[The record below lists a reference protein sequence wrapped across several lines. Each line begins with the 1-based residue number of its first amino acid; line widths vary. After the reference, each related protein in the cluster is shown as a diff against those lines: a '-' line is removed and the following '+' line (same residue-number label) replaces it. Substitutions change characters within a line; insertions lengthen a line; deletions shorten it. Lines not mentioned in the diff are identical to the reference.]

1 MVRGGS
7 GRPILLFEVS
17 MLAPVRTAPSQTTP
31 VSLTE
36 AKTHLRVEA
45 AVMDDD
51 ALITSLIQAA
61 TDHLDGWTGILGRCL
76 MTQQWQQDFWCWPD
90 CRILRLPF
98 PDVSASTV
106 KYFDEDNAS
115 QDVADDMVAV
125 LSDVRGSFIRFSD
138 AFTYPGLYNDRGDRV
153 QVTLTAGYGD
163 ATKVPSAIKAAI
175 LLLVGNW
182 YANREAVTA
191 DPVIV
196 LPMAVDALLAPYRR
210 VGV

>member
-1 MVRGGS
+1 
-7 GRPILLFEVS
+7 
-17 MLAPVRTAPSQTTP
+17 MLAPVRTVAPQTTP

-36 AKTHLRVEA
+36 AKAHLRVE
-45 AVMDDD
+45 VDVTEDDT
-51 ALITSLIQAA
+51 LITSLIQAA
-61 TDHLDGWTGILGRCL
+61 TDHLDGWAGILGRAL
-76 MTQQWQQDFWCWPD
+76 VTQSWRQDFCDWPA

-98 PDVSASTV
+98 PDVTDATV
-106 KYFDEDNAS
+106 KYFDEENAS
-115 QDVADDMVAV
+115 QDVADDMIAV
-125 LSDVRGSFIRFSD
+125 LADARGSFIRFSD
-138 AFTYPGLYNDRGDRV
+138 AFPYPSLRDDRGDRV

-191 DPVIV
+191 EAATV

-210 VGV
+210 VGI